1 MQAAEIIKKNG
12 LVCLLILSHF
22 HKKPAPKVSLKGWL
36 LM

>member
-1 MQAAEIIKKNG
+1 MQAAEIILKNG
-12 LVCLLILSHF
+12 LVCLLILSQF